1 MAGRGHDGHG
11 TRRYLLHYGFP
22 QDRNNLAPRLGVSV
36 DLDGTGRT
44 SFDGAYGLFY
54 GSQLAAILGSQIVFD
69 GSPDGVRLLV
79 LPFPSSV
86 AAWQAPGHRATEPS
100 LPFPSSVVTVAP
112 GMKSPYAHQASIGVN
127 HAFGSTLHLSAS
139 FVQVRSEH
147 QIGSLN
153 YNPIVPALGPGRRP
167 NDIGGIAGT
176 SAEVFQFTDF
186 GRARYRGLLVSLRHR
201 PNLGADFMA
210 SYTLSNAEDNSS
222 VYLGHVASTGAGRNP
237 DDPLGPPLGFDPDLE
252 RGPADPDQRHRLV
265 FSGSQLVPAGIQ
277 IAAVVTAGSGRPYTA
292 LAGADLNGDGLLFA
306 DRART
311 DVDDPATSVT
321 RNSERL
327 GNEFRVDLRV
337 SKRIGVGSSAALDV
351 MVDIFNLFNRT
362 NFTEINNVFG
372 PGSFPREPQRDTIG
386 RVTYG
391 RYEKAAPPRQIQLA
405 AKLNF

>member
-1 MAGRGHDGHG
+1 
-11 TRRYLLHYGFP
+11 
-22 QDRNNLAPRLGVSV
+22 
-36 DLDGTGRT
+36 
-44 SFDGAYGLFY
+44 
-54 GSQLAAILGSQIVFD
+54 
-69 GSPDGVRLLV
+69 
-79 LPFPSSV
+79 
-86 AAWQAPGHRATEPS
+86 
-100 LPFPSSVVTVAP
+100 
-112 GMKSPYAHQASIGVN
+112 MKSPYAHQASIGVN
-127 HAFGSTLHLSAS
+127 HAFGSTLRLSAS

-201 PNLGADFMA
+201 PNRGADFMA
-210 SYTLSNAEDNSS
+210 SYTLSKAEDNSS

-237 DDPLGPPLGFDPDLE
+237 DDPLGLPLGFDPELE
-252 RGPADPDQRHRLV
+252 RGPADTDQRHRLV
-265 FSGSQLVPAGIQ
+265 FSGSQQLPAGIQ
-277 IAAVVTAGSGRPYTA
+277 VAAVVAAGSGRPYTA

-311 DVDDPATSVT
+311 DVNDPASSVT

-337 SKRIGVGSSAALDV
+337 LKRIGVGSSAAIDV

-372 PGSFPREPQRDTIG
+372 PGSFPREPLRDTIG

-391 RYEKAAPPRQIQLA
+391 RHDKAAPPRQIQLA
-405 AKLNF
+405 AKLSF